1 MSRSYKLTLR
11 LDPQTDADLLAW
23 VERLRQQGYGVLS
36 REVKAALRAWLGNG
50 TPSPH
55 RHAAMTLER
64 DGLLVEIRQ
73 VVEAAVQSALGS
85 GNLVVASTPPAETE
99 NQAAEEALEA
109 LGQSLLLDDDEET

>member
-1 MSRSYKLTLR
+1 MSRPYKLTLR

-23 VERLRQQGYGVLS
+23 VKRLRQQGYGVLS
-36 REVKAALRAWLGNG
+36 REVKAALRAWLDTE

-73 VVEAAVQSALGS
+73 VVEAAVQSALESGS
-85 GNLVVASTPPAETE
+85 LAAASTPPAEAE
-99 NQAAEEALEA
+99 DQAAEEALEV
-109 LGQSLLLDDDEET
+109 LGQSLLLGDDEEA